1 MRKLAYRLGGPL
13 YLALVSPL
21 VLTSGCWDFESLA
34 ANAPI
39 IVPDGGDGG
48 GNVSCDKVP
57 NGLQEDCADPT
68 ADVNNNCLPGCMDA
82 TCRYHTAC
90 LPGYRAAGSVNANM
104 NANMNACTVV
114 VPVYQNLTTP
124 DPCAACA
131 CGAGECSA
139 TLKVF
144 NDLATCTA
152 NGNAPTMVSVR
163 VTTNAASRCPAVA
176 NTMNTSMFR
185 MPALAPTCAPTQAMI
200 TGAPQWGTTSYL
212 CQTSMTK
219 TQTLADLIGNNAC
232 VLFDGDVA
240 CPDFTDRNGVGFTKK
255 QLYYEGTSGTSQCTC
270 SCTPSANA
278 CQVAAGDLKL
288 TDSTT
293 CATGSGVK
301 TTNLPADMCT
311 ASTDAAM
318 MTYAVKALQV
328 ANTVAPPTCTKGGT
342 ASGQFAPRGPVTAC
356 CK

>member
-13 YLALVSPL
+13 YLSLRLALVSPL
-21 VLTSGCWDFESLA
+21 LLTSGCWDFESLA

-39 IVPDGGDGG
+39 TVPDGGDGG
-48 GNVSCDKVP
+48 SVSCDKVP

-104 NANMNACTVV
+104 NACTGA
-114 VPVYQNLTTP
+114 VPVYQNLSTP
-124 DPCAACA
+124 DPCTACA
-131 CGAGECSA
+131 CGAGECGA

-144 NDLATCTA
+144 NDQTTCMA
-152 NGNAPTMVSVR
+152 NGNAPTMATVK
-163 VTTNAASRCPAVA
+163 VTSNAASRCVTFANGA
-176 NTMNTSMFR
+176 NTSQYR
-185 MPALAPTCAPTQAMI
+185 MPALAPTCTPTQAMI
-200 TGAPQWGTTSYL
+200 NGSPQWGTTSYL
-212 CQTSMTK
+212 CQTSTTK
-219 TQTLADLIGNNAC
+219 TQTLADLIGNSAC

-255 QLYYEGTSGTSQCTC
+255 QLFYEGTSGSSQCTC

-278 CQVAAGDLKL
+278 CQVAAGDIKL
-288 TDSTT
+288 TSDAA
-293 CATGSGVK
+293 CGTGGGVK

-311 ASTDAAM
+311 VSTDAAM
-318 MTYAVKALQV
+318 MAYSAKALQI
-328 ANTVAPPTCTKGGT
+328 ATTVAPPMCTKGGT
-342 ASGQFAPRGPVTAC
+342 ANGQFAPRGPVTAC